1 MWGTFSNIWKGLH
14 NIHIHI
20 HIHIHTYI
28 HPSIHTYIHTHCIH
42 IIYIYQQIRDGLPL
56 YCHETP
62 AVGQVLDK
70 DQKTIPGLY
79 AIGEAR
85 SPAMVGIK
93 SANMSNMGKY
103 SPKLWENPVWT
114 YVRFISWF
122 TTSCAMS
129 TIWVRPVAVFMGT
142 TDWLATRC
150 WNASWQNVG
159 GVDVVTSWSTL
170 LMIFPCLRSPWHY
183 DFHVLWCAL

>member
-1 MWGTFSNIWKGLH
+1 MLSLFIARGSKGDQSKLKLANFKFRIWVLSMWGTFSNIWKGLH

-20 HIHIHTYI
+20 H
-28 HPSIHTYIHTHCIH
+28 TYIHTHRIH

-85 SPAMVGIK
+85 SPAMVGLK

-159 GVDVVTSWSTL
+159 G
-170 LMIFPCLRSPWHY
+170 LM
-183 DFHVLWCAL
+183 